1 MQMHKQNRKAS
12 KAFTLIEIC
21 TAVAILV
28 VIAGVL
34 GWHIHQIVSMHR
46 FHHQVDQLTLE
57 LRKLQTLA
65 LTYQTDIELK
75 IYSKGNQFHYSISSD
90 SPIQSIKPALEQ
102 NLPNVRQVLLNN
114 SNQQT
119 IQLKVSSTGA
129 IEPKGII
136 KFYQAADNQDQGL
149 WLDFRQPLLIKLFSP
164 APKNLEDI
172 NEIN

>member
-1 MQMHKQNRKAS
+1 MDKKYRKATR
-12 KAFTLIEIC
+12 AFTLIEIC

-34 GWHIHQIVSMHR
+34 GWHIHQIVSVHR

-75 IYSKGNQFHYSISSD
+75 IYHKDNQFHYTVSSD
-90 SPIQSIKPALEQ
+90 SPIQFIKPALEQ

-114 SNQQT
+114 SNQQM

-136 KFYQAADNQDQGL
+136 KFYQAPDNQEQGL
-149 WLDFRQPLLIKLFSP
+149 WLDFRQPLLIKLSSP
-164 APKNLEDI
+164 DPKNHEDTH
-172 NEIN
+172 EID